1 MGHYLV
7 LIVTKG
13 KEFDRVY
20 FPLTDPDES
29 KASAVARWI
38 ETQVAGRKRNVDL
51 ARETAAKRI
60 ESSRV
65 SHPTSW
71 YRERGLGGFA
81 PVDPNKRPTRRRRS
95 RR

>member
-1 MGHYLV
+1 MSHYLV

-13 KEFDRVY
+13 KEFERLY

-51 ARETAAKRI
+51 AREQAAKRI
-60 ESSRV
+60 EQSRV

-71 YRERGLGGFA
+71 YRERGLGAFA
-81 PVDPNKRPTRRRRS
+81 PAGDKPRPTSRRRS